1 MKTDKTLNLRLRIR
15 VSEEDKKNIESRAK
29 SCNLDISKYV
39 RMSAMNTKYTSKTDI
54 KTAYELNKIGVNINQ
69 IAKEI
74 HIYRDDKNIEKSLIR
89 LESLLNDIET
99 ITKKLL

>member
-15 VSEEDKKNIESRAK
+15 VSEEDKKNIASRAK

-39 RMSAMNTKYTSKTDI
+39 RMSAMNAKYTSKTDE
-54 KTAYELNKIGVNINQ
+54 KTAYELNKIGVNLNQ
-69 IAKEI
+69 ITKEI

-89 LESLLNDIET
+89 LASLLNDIET

>member
-15 VSEEDKKNIESRAK
+15 VSEEDKKIIERRAK
-29 SCNLDISKYV
+29 SCNLDVSKYV

-74 HIYRDDKNIEKSLIR
+74 HIYRDDKNIKKSLIR
-89 LESLLNDIET
+89 LASLLNDIET

>member
-15 VSEEDKKNIESRAK
+15 VSEEDKKIIERRAK
-29 SCNLDISKYV
+29 SCNLDVSKYV